1 MGPFDALTDLA
12 RSGSSAAVRR
22 QQATH
27 VPRTSSLYGCLR
39 RGADHYNAGGDVGCN
54 KQRASLE
61 VAMQL
66 LGLALSGIAWNGLVQ
81 IGPTTSR
88 AVAAMM
94 A

>member
-12 RSGSSAAVRR
+12 RSGSSAAVSRL
-22 QQATH
+22 QAPH

-39 RGADHYNAGGDVGCN
+39 RGADHHSTGGDVGCN

-66 LGLALSGIAWNGLVQ
+66 LAWPYQ
-81 IGPTTSR
+81 E
-88 AVAAMM
+88 
-94 A
+94 